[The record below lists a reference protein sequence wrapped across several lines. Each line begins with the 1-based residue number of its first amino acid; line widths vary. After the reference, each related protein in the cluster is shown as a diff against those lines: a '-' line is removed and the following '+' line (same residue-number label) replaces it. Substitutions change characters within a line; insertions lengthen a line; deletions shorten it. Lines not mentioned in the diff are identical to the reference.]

1 MRNPQYTIH
10 NIYFDAF
17 GIYIQFFITMIE
29 DMMVVAHHLLD
40 QPEEVAPFI
49 QQGGA
54 WCQMDSSFMKE
65 SLGQAW
71 DEKGKVDCPLW
82 FSSFVKIQFG
92 FSA

>member
-40 QPEEVAPFI
+40 QPEEVAPI
-49 QQGGA
+49 NSARRGLVPDGGRSH
-54 WCQMDSSFMKE
+54 WVKI
-65 SLGQAW
+65 GTR
-71 DEKGKVDCPLW
+71 KGKLIVLCGFLLLLK
-82 FSSFVKIQFG
+82 SSLDSVLE
-92 FSA
+92 